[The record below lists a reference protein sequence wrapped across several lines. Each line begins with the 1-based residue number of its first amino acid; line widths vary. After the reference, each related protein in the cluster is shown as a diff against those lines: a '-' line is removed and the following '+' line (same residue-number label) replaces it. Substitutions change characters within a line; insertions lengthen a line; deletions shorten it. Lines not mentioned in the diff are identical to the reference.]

1 MKFPAGKEETCSHN
15 ASYHQDHL
23 DSFRLVTFFWFG
35 SSNIL
40 QQYIKYP
47 KSSVAISVVKIR
59 HFFRYANCQFLSF
72 LFSKNTFL

>member
-15 ASYHQDHL
+15 ALYHQDHL
-23 DSFRLVTFFWFG
+23 DSSRLVTFFWFE

-47 KSSVAISVVKIR
+47 KQRSNFCCENTS
-59 HFFRYANCQFLSF
+59 FFPLR
-72 LFSKNTFL
+72 